1 MSNFWTREGE
11 KNKEDG
17 TGLARAG
24 EEGKKHSKL
33 EARNKAVEIITHIL
47 VVSENVNGASTLGDW
62 AARGGPMWDQAPVRL
77 LVGVQVLHSA
87 P

>member
-17 TGLARAG
+17 TGPARAG
-24 EEGKKHSKL
+24 EEGKKHRKL

-47 VVSENVNGASTLGDW
+47 MVSDKVNGVSSLGAW
-62 AARGGPMWDQAPVRL
+62 AAQGGPLWDRAPERL
-77 LVGVQVLHSA
+77 W
-87 P
+87 